1 VRIKSRSEEPKMPK
15 GYVILTEVVLD
26 PAGME
31 AYSRASGASLAE
43 YGGTPIVVEEH
54 VEVLEGEW
62 HGTRTVIVEYES
74 VEKARE
80 WYASDQYQAAVPLRR
95 AASDCNVVIVSGF
108 VPRRP

>member
-1 VRIKSRSEEPKMPK
+1 VWIKKPSEERQMPK
-15 GYVILTEVVLD
+15 GYVILTEAVHD
-26 PAGME
+26 PAGMAE
-31 AYSRASGASLAE
+31 YSKASGASLAE
-43 YGGTPIVVEEH
+43 YGGTPLVVDEH

-80 WYASDQYQAAVPLRR
+80 WYASDLYQSAVPLRQ
-95 AASDCNVVIVSGF
+95 AAAECNMVIASGF